1 MSGYTGP
8 GSKTINPAH
17 AAVKLDFRLVPGQR
31 PLRIL
36 SALKA
41 HLRRKGFGDIEVIQH
56 STFEPGAS
64 PVSSPIGQALMA
76 ACQDVYG
83 RPPAVFPWMGGSSST
98 FFYTSRG
105 TPAALPPGVGYSGS
119 LIHAP
124 NEHIR
129 LEDARRAIKAFAALM
144 LLLGSDFL
152 TVPDNPDRANRAP
165 GAAPREMPGSQSL
178 TPFAAQ
184 SLASLPL

>member
-1 MSGYTGP
+1 
-8 GSKTINPAH
+8 
-17 AAVKLDFRLVPGQR
+17 
-31 PLRIL
+31 
-36 SALKA
+36 
-41 HLRRKGFGDIEVIQH
+41 
-56 STFEPGAS
+56 
-64 PVSSPIGQALMA
+64 MA

-83 RPPAVFPWMGGSSST
+83 RSPAVFPWMGGSSST

-144 LLLGSDFL
+144 MLWGQTS
-152 TVPDNPDRANRAP
+152 
-165 GAAPREMPGSQSL
+165 
-178 TPFAAQ
+178 
-184 SLASLPL
+184 

>member
-1 MSGYTGP
+1 
-8 GSKTINPAH
+8 
-17 AAVKLDFRLVPGQR
+17 
-31 PLRIL
+31 
-36 SALKA
+36 
-41 HLRRKGFGDIEVIQH
+41 VIQH

-64 PVSSPIGQALMA
+64 PATSPIGQALMA

-144 LLLGSDFL
+144 LLWGQTSTSERFRRPGGAGARNVQKSKSD
-152 TVPDNPDRANRAP
+152 P
-165 GAAPREMPGSQSL
+165 GG
-178 TPFAAQ
+178 
-184 SLASLPL
+184 